1 MEENTPPL
9 RLTGFSH
16 GSGCGCKIAPSRL
29 EKILAG
35 STATLS
41 ENLLVGNSSNDDA
54 AVFALDETTALIS
67 TTDFFMPIVDDPY
80 AFGRIAAVNAISDV
94 YAMGGKPI
102 LALAILGWPVDK
114 LSEEIAAQ
122 VMQGGRD
129 ACAEA
134 GIPLAGGHSI
144 DNLEPLFGLAVN
156 GMVPRKNL
164 KRNDTG
170 CAGDLLYLTKPLGT
184 GIIATAIKRQKASEE
199 HIALVT
205 KTMGTLNKIGAEFGS
220 IPAIHAMTDVTGFG
234 LAGHLLEMCKGAN
247 LSAELWFDAVPTLP
261 REVLQPY
268 IDAFILP
275 DNTFRNYQSYNQD
288 ITALSGAQLPILC
301 DPQTSGG
308 LLIAVDPAF
317 LSEIEAL
324 LKQNNLPFSP
334 IGKLTEKQEKRIVV
348 V

>member
-1 MEENTPPL
+1 
-9 RLTGFSH
+9 
-16 GSGCGCKIAPSRL
+16 
-29 EKILAG
+29 
-35 STATLS
+35 
-41 ENLLVGNSSNDDA
+41 
-54 AVFALDETTALIS
+54 
-67 TTDFFMPIVDDPY
+67 
-80 AFGRIAAVNAISDV
+80 
-94 YAMGGKPI
+94 MGGRPI

-114 LSEEIAAQ
+114 LSEEVAAL

-156 GMVPRKNL
+156 GLVPRKNL

-170 CAGDLLYLTKPLGT
+170 CAGDLLYITKPLGT
-184 GIIATAIKRQKASEE
+184 GIIATAIKRQKATPE
-199 HIALVT
+199 HIQLVT
-205 KTMGTLNKIGAEFGS
+205 KNMSTLNKIGEVFGG
-220 IPAIHAMTDVTGFG
+220 IPAISAMTDVTGFG

-247 LSAELWFDAVPTLP
+247 LSAELWFDALPTLP

-288 ITALSGAQLPILC
+288 ISTLTGAQLPILC

-308 LLIAVDPAF
+308 LLIAVNPAYQN
-317 LSEIEAL
+317 EIEAL
-324 LKQNNLPFSP
+324 LKKHEMPHVA